1 MVRFL
6 TLIYN
11 DEKAAIFPFEFI
23 QRFKDLEEL
32 SLKGYFVEEIC
43 QHQETN
49 ALQEPDGPLL
59 HVRALQLMSLRNL
72 RHLFENAENVKPGK
86 AFQNIEALSVY
97 RCRRLNKL
105 VPFLEAFRNM
115 KDLRV
120 SSCNVMTNLLSS
132 STAKS
137 LVQLTRMSID
147 DCKQIREIAAC
158 KEGETEDEFAF
169 ARLRIVVLHNLPS
182 LGSFY
187 SGNAAMR
194 LPLLE
199 KLILSQCSEMRS
211 FSRGIITTQ
220 KLNEIFVG
228 IVNAD
233 MFKSV
238 GKRWMDRIEYD
249 CVPRKQI
256 WEGDIN
262 STVQKIWEDYSNSRG
277 DSSIEKNIQKS
288 REEAVNP

>member
-1 MVRFL
+1 
-6 TLIYN
+6 
-11 DEKAAIFPFEFI
+11 
-23 QRFKDLEEL
+23 
-32 SLKGYFVEEIC
+32 
-43 QHQETN
+43 
-49 ALQEPDGPLL
+49 
-59 HVRALQLMSLRNL
+59 MSLRNL

-187 SGNAAMR
+187 S
-194 LPLLE
+194 
-199 KLILSQCSEMRS
+199 
-211 FSRGIITTQ
+211 
-220 KLNEIFVG
+220 
-228 IVNAD
+228 VNAD

-277 DSSIEKNIQKS
+277 DSSIEK
-288 REEAVNP
+288 